1 MTETLML
8 MLACLAGFVIGMI
21 FFGGLW
27 WTLRRALWSKVPA
40 LWFIGSL
47 LVRMTLVLAGFYLV
61 SDHRWERMLA
71 CLMGFVLA
79 RLMVTR
85 FTRAASKPTFLE
97 KESSHAPYSR

>member
-47 LVRMTLVLAGFYLV
+47 LARMTLVIAGFYLV
-61 SDHRWERMLA
+61 SDHRWERLLA
-71 CLMGFVLA
+71 CLMGFILG
-79 RLMVTR
+79 RLMATR
-85 FTRAASKPTFLE
+85 FTRAPSKPIFLE
-97 KESSHAPYSR
+97 KEGSHAPYSR